1 MSFSLLGT
9 ASNKGGG
16 RGLLLKHS
24 EEIQPIQKRRGR
36 WSVPVAVQD
45 NIKKELDALWID
57 SKVRGAGTTKSGG
70 IKIDCIYPP
79 RKLCYLCKGGRMQF
93 PAIAHFFM
101 PQSANVISYSN
112 AK

>member
-16 RGLLLKHS
+16 GGLLLKHS

-36 WSVPVAVQD
+36 WRVPVAVQD

-57 SKVRGAGTTKSGG
+57 SKVRGAAAEQGR
-70 IKIDCIYPP
+70 
-79 RKLCYLCKGGRMQF
+79 RK
-93 PAIAHFFM
+93 
-101 PQSANVISYSN
+101 VEE
-112 AK
+112 